1 MGQHNLQPGALVT
14 PPAGLVALGID
25 ADGGLATK
33 GDDGLP
39 KPAVFPKL
47 LAHPATPT
55 DKAFG
60 YCLEVLGVDQFFV
73 KTEDGIVYQITPPS
87 SGGGVLPFVI
97 VAASQAAP
105 PGFTYV
111 MVAPGIVLT
120 MPAGA
125 DNDEIAVIDIF
136 LNSGNQLVANGGEIL
151 FDDSGNQLVAPDAM
165 TFHDLVATVRRWQYV
180 TIATAWLRT
189 QTEPFSAEG
198 SLIFQQPDL
207 VASDPV
213 GYGGFYAV
221 SAAGLTLAL
230 PDAPN
235 VLVSGRIGFRI
246 TGAGF
251 GPVLDAGS
259 GVIISPVDGTGA
271 STFDFAAYPSGTY
284 IELFQQNN
292 SGPVWTVIISTRPAY
307 NAAAPADWA
316 ATPPTT
322 MEQALDRIAA
332 AVAGLLGT
340 PIP

>member
-1 MGQHNLQPGALVT
+1 
-14 PPAGLVALGID
+14 
-25 ADGGLATK
+25 
-33 GDDGLP
+33 
-39 KPAVFPKL
+39 
-47 LAHPATPT
+47 
-55 DKAFG
+55 
-60 YCLEVLGVDQFFV
+60 
-73 KTEDGIVYQITPPS
+73 
-87 SGGGVLPFVI
+87 

-120 MPAGA
+120 MTAGA
-125 DNDEIAVIDIF
+125 DDDEIAVIDASGGI
-136 LNSGNQLVANGGEIL
+136 NGNQLVANAPQLI
-151 FDDSGNQLVAPDAM
+151 FDDSMAGAATM
-165 TFHDLVATVRRWQYV
+165 TFRDLIPTARRWQFLALAGSW
-180 TIATAWLRT
+180 IRT
-189 QTEPFSAEG
+189 QTEPVFAEG
-198 SLIFQQPDL
+198 SLIIQQPDL
-207 VASDPV
+207 VANGSV
-213 GYGGFYAV
+213 NYGGFYPV

-235 VLVSGRIGFRI
+235 VLVSGRVGFRL

-251 GPVLDAGS
+251 GPVLNAGS
-259 GVIISPVDGTGA
+259 GIIISPVDGTSA

-322 MEQALDRIAA
+322 MEQALDRVAA

>member
-1 MGQHNLQPGALVT
+1 MGQHNFQPGALVT

-33 GDDGLP
+33 GSDGLP
-39 KPAVFPKL
+39 TPAVFPKL

-55 DKAFG
+55 DKAVG
-60 YCLEVLGVDQFFV
+60 YCIEVLGVDQFFV

-87 SGGGVLPFVI
+87 SGGGVLPYVI

-120 MPAGA
+120 MTAGA
-125 DNDEIAVIDIF
+125 DDDEIAVIDASGGI
-136 LNSGNQLVANGGEIL
+136 NGNQLVANAPQLI
-151 FDDSGNQLVAPDAM
+151 FDDSMAGAATM
-165 TFHDLVATVRRWQYV
+165 TFRDLIPTARRWQFLALAGSW
-180 TIATAWLRT
+180 IRT
-189 QTEPFSAEG
+189 QTEPVFAEG
-198 SLIFQQPDL
+198 SLIIQQPDL
-207 VASDPV
+207 VANGSV
-213 GYGGFYAV
+213 NYGGFYPV

-230 PDAPN
+230 PDDPN
-235 VLVSGRIGFRI
+235 VLACGRVGFRL

-251 GPVLDAGS
+251 GPVLNAGS
-259 GVIISPVDGTGA
+259 GIIISPVDGTSA

-284 IELFQQNN
+284 IELFQQNDI
-292 SGPVWTVIISTRPAY
+292 GPVWTVIISTRPAY

-322 MEQALDRIAA
+322 MEQALDRVAA

>member
-1 MGQHNLQPGALVT
+1 MGQHNFQPGALVT

-25 ADGGLATK
+25 ADGVLATK

-39 KPAVFPKL
+39 KPVSFPKL

-55 DKAFG
+55 DKAVG
-60 YCLEVLGVDQFFV
+60 YCLDVLGVDQFFV
-73 KTEDGIVYQITPPS
+73 KTEDGIVYQITPTS
-87 SGGGVLPFVI
+87 SGGGVLPFVL

-125 DNDEIAVIDIF
+125 DDDEIAVIDAA
-136 LNSGNQLVANGGEIL
+136 LNSGNQLVTFGGETVT
-151 FDDSGNQLVAPDAM
+151 DDSGSFNGAM
-165 TFHDLVATVRRWQYV
+165 TFHDLTFMVRRWQYLAA
-180 TIATAWLRT
+180 ATAWFRT
-189 QTEPFSAEG
+189 QTEPVTAEG
-198 SLIFQQPDL
+198 SLILQQPDL
-207 VASDPV
+207 VANGSV
-213 GYGGFYAV
+213 NYGGFYPV

-230 PDAPN
+230 PDDPN
-235 VLVSGRIGFRI
+235 VLASGRVGFLL

-251 GPVLDAGS
+251 GPVLNAGS
-259 GVIISPVDGTGA
+259 GIIISPVDGTSA
-271 STFDFAAYPSGTY
+271 STFDFAAYPSGAY

-332 AVAGLLGT
+332 AVAGLLAA